1 MVFVSRQAMTSIKTG
16 SPISNISIIIYISL
30 IHFRDKE
37 RGDMILSELCVAG
50 IQLHSNIKNEQIAA
64 SPTHEEQCQVLHLT
78 KLREEEEEELKQQL
92 QTSNS
97 TSAFQKMV

>member
-1 MVFVSRQAMTSIKTG
+1 
-16 SPISNISIIIYISL
+16 
-30 IHFRDKE
+30 
-37 RGDMILSELCVAG
+37 MILSELCVAG

-97 TSAFQKMV
+97 TSAFQKMVWWIAGDPISKTFKSSEAPSKMAY